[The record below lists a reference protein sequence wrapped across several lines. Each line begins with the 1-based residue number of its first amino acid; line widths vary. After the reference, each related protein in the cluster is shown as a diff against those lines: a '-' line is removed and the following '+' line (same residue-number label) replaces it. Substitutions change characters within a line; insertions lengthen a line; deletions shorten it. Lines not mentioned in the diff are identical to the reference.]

1 MKTLYKIILFFV
13 SGYFFGQEVS
23 TELLK
28 APASPAS
35 NLLGVS
41 ASDINRPTDV
51 TNLML
56 GLQNLP
62 FNFIEK
68 GAFALD
74 VAPYWLFPG
83 KKDKSINQM
92 LTNKNAI
99 PQTFVLS
106 FAVKNTDSTATDLP
120 INSLYTA
127 IGFKFSIFR
136 GKADDTTKENFNVLK
151 KLLSDH
157 AKKVLDL
164 LDENSIIENDPD
176 IMKWQAQKKE
186 LMKKAKDDPAAMYMI
201 EKSKEYQDLVK
212 LVEDRTTVL
221 ANVIKTTNQTIIESE
236 LKIQAAYKKF
246 KINRTGFLWDIAG
259 GTGIQFKNKEFGNS
273 RIYNAG
279 IWTVMGYATPKAG
292 TPLLLVRY
300 MYNPDNDWMTVKGY
314 DRIGNFSTL
323 DAGLKYEYSPKDSK
337 FTGSLEGLYRSFVS
351 GSGLKPTWKFVVNL
365 DYMVLPNQH
374 LTLSLGKDFDNA
386 LIKNGNAIAALS
398 LVSGIGSKR
407 ALK

>member
-1 MKTLYKIILFFV
+1 MKTLYKIIMLFI
-13 SGYFFGQEVS
+13 SGIFLGQEIN

-35 NLLGVS
+35 NLLGVA
-41 ASDINRPTDV
+41 ASEINKPTDV

-62 FNFIEK
+62 FNFLDK

-74 VAPYWLFPG
+74 IAPYWIFPG

-92 LTNKNAI
+92 LTNKGAV

-106 FAVKNTDSTATDLP
+106 FAIKNTDSTSTDLP
-120 INSLYTA
+120 VNSLYTA
-127 IGFKFSIFR
+127 VGFKFSIFR
-136 GKADDTTKENFNVLK
+136 GEADETTTRSFYALK
-151 KLLSDH
+151 KLLREHSV
-157 AKKVLDL
+157 KVHDL
-164 LDENSIIENDPD
+164 LDPIITSDSD
-176 IMKWQAQKKE
+176 IIKWEAQKKKLLE
-186 LMKKAKDDPAAMYMI
+186 QGGNDPATVEMI
-201 EKSKEYQDLVK
+201 MASKEYKELERLIDERGEVLK
-212 LVEDRTTVL
+212 TVL
-221 ANVIKTTNQTIIESE
+221 ETSNPEIVESE
-236 LKIQAAYKKF
+236 LKIKAVYKKF

-259 GTGIQFKNKEFGNS
+259 GTGIQFRNKEFGNS

-279 IWTVMGYATPKAG
+279 IWTVLGYAIPKAG

-300 MYNPDNDWMTVKGY
+300 MYNPDNNWMTMDGY
-314 DRIGNFSTL
+314 ERIGNFSIL

-337 FTGSLEGLYRSFVS
+337 FTGSIEGLYRSFVS
-351 GSGLKPTWKFVVNL
+351 GSGMKPTWKFVVNL

-374 LTLSLGKDFDNA
+374 LTLSLGKDFDNT

-407 ALK
+407 SVK

>member
-1 MKTLYKIILFFV
+1 MKTLYKIVLLFV
-13 SGYFFGQEVS
+13 SGCFFSQEIN

-35 NLLGVS
+35 NLLGVA
-41 ASDINRPTDV
+41 ASEINKPTDV

-74 VAPYWLFPG
+74 VAPYWIFPG
-83 KKDKSINQM
+83 RKDKSINQM
-92 LTNKNAI
+92 LTNRGSV

-120 INSLYTA
+120 VNSLYTA
-127 IGFKFSIFR
+127 VGFKFSILR
-136 GKADDTTKENFNVLK
+136 GKADEATKRSFYALK
-151 KLLSDH
+151 KLLPEHS
-157 AKKVLDL
+157 KKVSDL
-164 LDENSIIENDPD
+164 FDAIIESDSD
-176 IMKWQAQKKE
+176 VMKWEAQKNKLLEPGGDDGAALE
-186 LMKKAKDDPAAMYMI
+186 LIMA
-201 EKSKEYQDLVK
+201 SKEYEELEK
-212 LVEDRTTVL
+212 LIHERTEVLKTVL
-221 ANVIKTTNQTIIESE
+221 ETTNPEIIESE

-246 KINRTGFLWDIAG
+246 KMNRIGFLWDIAG

-279 IWTVMGYATPKAG
+279 IWTVLGYATQKAG

-300 MYNPDNDWMTVKGY
+300 MYNPNNDWMTTEGY
-314 DRIGNFSTL
+314 ERIGNFSTL
-323 DAGLKYEYSPKDSK
+323 DAGVKYEYSPKDSK
-337 FTGSLEGLYRSFVS
+337 FTGSVEGLYRSFVS
-351 GSGLKPTWKFVVNL
+351 GSGMKPTWKFVVNL

-374 LTLSLGKDFDNA
+374 LTLSLGKDFDNT

-407 ALK
+407 KLQ